1 MIGQSIAVLVLSII
15 IILVTIPACVYI
27 IANQFNTKSTY
38 QNNYYSIFDKSSN
51 HEKYYLLQGNR
62 TDMLGSY
69 SQGFIVTI
77 ITLLCDESNNCNIII
92 NKTPKLFDDWS
103 HYEELEPERMQ
114 DPHSKIFQNNM
125 LLILG
130 NESKESHKI
139 ARKIMMNILF
149 PHKVNKKIKD
159 IEPINV
165 ENTELQIKPGM
176 LQNINVIKFT
186 RSIRNKF
193 EKFLPKSFA
202 NKEFIAIHYRAG
214 DVLNYKSRFIHSS
227 KYAKFCKYLKET
239 FPSLKIYVFTSK
251 KPEPETDDL
260 STFKKFAD
268 NIFEAHD
275 YSTIECWTI
284 FMHCKI
290 FVMSRSCMS
299 VSTALLRDVD
309 NITYYGT
316 KERPLP
322 DKNWK
327 YWMTHDK

>member
-1 MIGQSIAVLVLSII
+1 MNGQTITVLVLSII

-27 IANQFNTKSTY
+27 ISTQFNTKSTY
-38 QNNYYSIFDKSSN
+38 QNNYYSIFDKSSK

-77 ITLLCDESNNCNIII
+77 ITLLSDKSNNYNIII

-103 HYEELEPERMQ
+103 HYEELDPEKMQ
-114 DPHSKIFQNNM
+114 DPHSKIFQHNM

-130 NESKESHKI
+130 NESKESHKN
-139 ARKIMMNILF
+139 ARKTMMNILF
-149 PHKVNKKIKD
+149 PHKVNKKVKD
-159 IEPINV
+159 IERINV

-176 LQNINVIKFT
+176 LQNSNVKKFT
-186 RSIRNKF
+186 RSIRHKF
-193 EKFLPKSFA
+193 KKFLPKSFA
-202 NKEFIAIHYRAG
+202 NEEFIAIHYRAG
-214 DVLNYKSRFIHSS
+214 DVLNYKNRFIHSS
-227 KYAKFCKYLKET
+227 KYASFCKYLKDT

-260 STFKKFAD
+260 STFKKFAN
-268 NIFEAHD
+268 NIFEADD
-275 YSTIECWTI
+275 YATIECWAI

-299 VSTALLRDVD
+299 VSTALLRDIYS
-309 NITYYGT
+309 ITYYGT

-327 YWMTHDK
+327 YWMTPNK